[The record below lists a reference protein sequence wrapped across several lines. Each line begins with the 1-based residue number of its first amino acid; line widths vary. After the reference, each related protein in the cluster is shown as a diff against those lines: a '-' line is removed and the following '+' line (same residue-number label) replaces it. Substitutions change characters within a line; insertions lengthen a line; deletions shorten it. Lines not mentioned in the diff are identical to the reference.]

1 MNRPP
6 FYVAYSL
13 TACRPETPVY
23 SCLGTLLVSLTHN
36 GTFMFKQQTQER
48 KSWDLKMLKVPS
60 TYFRVISSEEGLSVA
75 PLSCN
80 LNHHFTSLATFSFS
94 TFSTSFNKLA
104 APGCWGGAAEN
115 LIRQFCDDQSAAE
128 KWRRPAPAPTI
139 SWRGHDGFSSDLL
152 YYHLMQN
159 PLHFRHRR
167 FYGQS
172 KRGGRALPLATV
184 TR

>member
-104 APGCWGGAAEN
+104 APGCWGGVGEN

-128 KWRRPAPAPTI
+128 KWRRLPPAPALSNYLLTRT
-139 SWRGHDGFSSDLL
+139 WRVPVRNIVLLSSAE
-152 YYHLMQN
+152 
-159 PLHFRHRR
+159 PFRHRR

-172 KRGGRALPLATV
+172 KRRCC
-184 TR
+184 